1 MNFNRKFVLSVIII
15 GAVLAAPFFTG
26 RIVINIS
33 SSVPL
38 GFWWISDDEFTYGD
52 VVQLPLE
59 AFKFTDWVPEIYRW
73 KDKRGREIPFL
84 KRVAG
89 LPGDLIELSSEGYE
103 IAAGK
108 ILNHSV
114 ALSTDNIGTKLETY
128 PLPIK
133 LASDEVWLTS
143 DVARGFDSRY
153 LGPARIDKCR
163 KAVLIFTSDLVFEN
177 KEQEMKKSQ

>member
-33 SSVPL
+33 PSVPL

-59 AFKFTDWVPEIYRW
+59 AFKFTDWVPEIYRR

-84 KRVAG
+84 KRIAG

-108 ILNHSV
+108 ILNHSAV
-114 ALSTDNIGTKLETY
+114 LSMDNIGNKLETY
-128 PLPIK
+128 PLPIR

-177 KEQEMKKSQ
+177 KEREMKTSQ